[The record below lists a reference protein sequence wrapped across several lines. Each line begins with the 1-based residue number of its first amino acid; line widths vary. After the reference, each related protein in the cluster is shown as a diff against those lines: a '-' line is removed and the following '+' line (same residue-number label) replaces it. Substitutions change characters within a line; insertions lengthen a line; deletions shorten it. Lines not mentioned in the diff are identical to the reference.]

1 MAPLKRF
8 IAISLVI
15 QALFH
20 VSTDKAASQG
30 ESANTSAGRADS
42 VTPPTVMAEGAAP
55 PQELVSGGNILLTVS
70 QSRALKLKSK
80 VVAPSIIDAGIAEIV
95 SISGNDLVIRG
106 RMPGSTTLVLSDET
120 GAKSFVEVRVE
131 RQLTEEEQQIP
142 RGSNTV
148 KFVPVGGSGRIILTG
163 DVGST
168 EELIKL
174 FGVGNAS
181 TDDRGMNIEAANNRV
196 INRRPGEQGSSPR

>member
-1 MAPLKRF
+1 MAPLERF

-15 QALFH
+15 LALCPAGIG
-20 VSTDKAASQG
+20 KAAAQG
-30 ESANTSAGRADS
+30 ESAKPVAAHTNTGTLPTALVESANTSQD
-42 VTPPTVMAEGAAP
+42 
-55 PQELVSGGNILLTVS
+55 LVGGGNVLLTVS
-70 QSRALKLKSK
+70 QSRVLKLRTK

-95 SISGNDLVIRG
+95 STSENELVIRG
-106 RMPGSTTLVLSDET
+106 HMPGITTLVFSDEA
-120 GAKSFVEVRVE
+120 GAKSFVELRVE
-131 RQLTEEEQQIP
+131 RQLTAEEQQQP
-142 RGSNTV
+142 GGSNTV
-148 KFVPVGGSGRIILTG
+148 KFVPVGDSGRIILTG

-196 INRRPGEQGSSPR
+196 INRRAGEQGSSPR